1 MIGDTINIKDAFIIN
16 ICCNFEVVTLPYYNN
31 SDVITRCITALQD
44 YFNID
49 NWQINQPII
58 IRDIVVLLDGIDGVQ
73 TVSNVAIE
81 NKAGENIGYSANAYS
96 IAGATQGGIIYP
108 SIDPSIFEVKY
119 PNEDIK
125 GKVVSM
131 GTGTFNVGVGTALG
145 GY

>member
-1 MIGDTINIKDAFIIN
+1 MTNYYYYYG
-16 ICCNFEVVTLPYYNN
+16 VTVQNL
-31 SDVITRCITALQD
+31 SIT
-44 YFNID
+44 
-49 NWQINQPII
+49 
-58 IRDIVVLLDGIDGVQ
+58 
-73 TVSNVAIE
+73 
-81 NKAGENIGYSANAYS
+81 NKAGTNAGYSLYAYD
-96 IAGATQGGIIYP
+96 ITGATQGGIIYP